1 MESILKFRV
10 SSKLK
15 TERNFNREV
24 QSATGP
30 ESGHL

>member
-1 MESILKFRV
+1 MESILKFTV

-24 QSATGP
+24 QSVTGP